1 MFGSLDISVSGLV
14 AQRVRMDTIMGNVA
28 NAQATRRTDGE
39 SGPYKRRMALFATG
53 DGKGG
58 PGVHVERVAED
69 PGRGPMVLMP
79 DHPHAIQSGPNAGY
93 VEYPNVDYNTEMVNA
108 LMASRA
114 YEANI
119 TAMEATKDMISSSL
133 RLLA

>member
-14 AQRVRMDTIMGNVA
+14 AQRIRMDTIMGNVA
-28 NAQATRRTDGE
+28 NAQTTRRKDGVP
-39 SGPYKRRMALFATG
+39 GPYQRRMALFATG

-58 PGVHVERVAED
+58 PGVHVDRIAED
-69 PGRGPMVLMP
+69 PGSRMVLMP
-79 DHPHAIQSGPNAGY
+79 GHPHAIQTGPNKGY
-93 VEYPNVDYNTEMVNA
+93 VEFPNVDYNTEMVNA

-119 TAMEATKDMISSSL
+119 TAMEATKTMISSTM